1 MMRVVKTYNGEGCTA
16 TIEKH
21 TNRPAFKGDK
31 VKADRYRVIFKADY
45 DYDFVYHVVCFET
58 LKEATEHVA
67 EYKFFKERKSE
78 K

>member
-1 MMRVVKTYNGEGCTA
+1 MRVVKTYEGEGCSA
-16 TIEKH
+16 VIEKH

-31 VKADRYRVIFKADY
+31 VKADLYRVIFKADH
-45 DYDFVYHVVCFET
+45 DNGFIYHVVCFET
-58 LKEATEHVA
+58 LEEATGHVA